1 MNKVNRKIIVI
12 DEDLCNGCGD
22 CLISCPEQALQLVDT
37 PNGKK
42 ARIVKEF
49 YCDGLGA
56 CIGNCPLGALTI
68 EERVVEQYDE
78 AATIERIKE
87 VAPEMLNEH
96 LKHMEEHADE
106 LEDDVIKISTAEREN
121 QIAKGENTQDISCGC
136 PGSKMM
142 HFERSDLESTSNAV
156 RINSELKQWPVQ
168 LNLVHP
174 SAPYFKNANL
184 LLVADCLPFAYPNF
198 HQDYMKDNTTAIAIG
213 CPKFD
218 DNSAYIEKI
227 SQIIKNS
234 ELNSIT
240 VLHMEVPCC
249 SGLIMIA
256 IEAVK
261 NSGINLPLK
270 TVQISIKGDLMQEKQ
285 LN

>member
-1 MNKVNRKIIVI
+1 MKRVSRKIIVI

-56 CIGNCPLGALTI
+56 CLGNCPLGALTI

-78 AATIERIKE
+78 AATIERIKD

-106 LEDDVIKISTAEREN
+106 LEDNVIKISSAEREK
-121 QIAKGENTQDISCGC
+121 QMSIAENTQDISCSC

-142 HFERSDLESTSNAV
+142 HFECRDDESASNV
-156 RINSELKQWPVQ
+156 ERINSELKQWPVQ

-174 SAPYFKNANL
+174 FAPYFKNANL
-184 LLVADCLPFAYPNF
+184 FLVADCLPFAYPNF
-198 HQDYMKDNTTAIAIG
+198 HQDYLKGNTTAIAIG

-218 DNSAYIEKI
+218 DSSAYIEKI
-227 SQIIKNS
+227 SQIIMNS
-234 ELNSIT
+234 ELKSIT

-256 IEAVK
+256 KEAVK
-261 NSGINLPLK
+261 NSSINVPLK
-270 TVQISIKGDLMQEKQ
+270 TVQISIKGDVMQEKQ

>member
-1 MNKVNRKIIVI
+1 MEKVNRKIIEI

-42 ARIVKEF
+42 ARIVKDF

-56 CIGNCPLGALTI
+56 CIGNCPLGAITI
-68 EERVVEQYDE
+68 KEKVAEKYDE

-87 VAPEMLNEH
+87 VAPEKLDEH
-96 LKHMEEHADE
+96 LKHMEEHAHELDE
-106 LEDDVIKISTAEREN
+106 DVIKISSAEREKQSAKAENN
-121 QIAKGENTQDISCGC
+121 QAASCAC
-136 PGSKMM
+136 PGSNMM
-142 HFERSDLESTSNAV
+142 YFEGMNAKSASNEV
-156 RINSELKQWPVQ
+156 RIDSELKQWPVQ

-184 LLVADCLPFAYPNF
+184 LLVADCMPIAYPNF
-198 HQDYMKDNTTAIAIG
+198 HQDFLKGNAIAIG

-218 DNSAYIEKI
+218 DGNGYIEKI
-227 SQIIKNS
+227 SQIIKDS
-234 ELNSIT
+234 ALKSIT

-249 SGLIMIA
+249 SGLISIA
-256 IEAVK
+256 IEAVNK
-261 NSGINLPLK
+261 SGMNIPLK
-270 TVQISIKGDLMQEKQ
+270 TVQISIRGEVMQERQ